1 MFKVMSKRFSLQTFI
16 VVDTIVLCCFFAI
29 LFFSNIL
36 TPTKTRIDYTV
47 SQKNN
52 INYYV
57 SLLDNSFMDEKI
69 LGMNQSYI
77 SSMIQ
82 SINITF
88 SHDSSIDT
96 KQSFDYDYTIYA
108 RLSASYKESNGS
120 ETEIWDKMYPLK
132 WQEQVKA
139 NQGSVSIN
147 EQISIPYQDYQNII
161 HDFKQSLGLNVDAK
175 LDIIMEMHQVYG
187 NTDSKTSKSIL
198 SVPMD
203 QDVVQV
209 TTEYDKNDSFVKQE
223 DVSNLRM
230 NLTVTIIL
238 LILLGIGFVFLTFVI
253 ILRFLPS
260 HSKSKYEMMKNKIKK
275 DYSSIIIDVDNHIDF
290 SNFTIFD
297 IKTIEE
303 LVDLEEEVRMPIL
316 FYEKKKAGVCYF
328 VVIKDNYMYRFTL
341 EDLEDEIL

>member
-1 MFKVMSKRFSLQTFI
+1 MLKVMSRKFSLQTL
-16 VVDTIVLCCFFAI
+16 VVLAAIILCCFFAI

-36 TPTKTRIDYTV
+36 VPTKTRVDYTV

-57 SLLDNSFMDEKI
+57 SLFDNSFMDEKL

-96 KQSFDYDYTIYA
+96 NQSFDYDYTIYA
-108 RLSASYKESNGS
+108 RLSASYKESNGV

-139 NQGSVSIN
+139 NQGKISIN
-147 EQISIPYQDYQNII
+147 EQISIPYQDYKNII
-161 HDFKQSLGLNVDAK
+161 NDFKQSLGINVDAK
-175 LDIIMEMHQVYG
+175 LDVIMKMHQVYRD
-187 NTDSKTSKSIL
+187 TDSKTSKSIL

-203 QDVVQV
+203 QDVVQI

-223 DVSNLRM
+223 NVSNLRM
-230 NLTVTIIL
+230 NSTVTVIL
-238 LILLGIGFVFLTFVI
+238 LILLGVGFGFLIFAIV
-253 ILRFLPS
+253 LKLLPS

-275 DYSSIIIDVDNHIDF
+275 EYSSIIIDVDNHIDF

-316 FYEKKKAGVCYF
+316 FYEKKKNGVCYF

>member
-1 MFKVMSKRFSLQTFI
+1 MLKVMSRKFSLQTL
-16 VVDTIVLCCFFAI
+16 VVLVAIILCCFFAI

-36 TPTKTRIDYTV
+36 VPTKTRVDYTV

-57 SLLDNSFMDEKI
+57 SLFDNSFMDEKL

-96 KQSFDYDYTIYA
+96 NQSFDYDYTIYA
-108 RLSASYKESNGS
+108 RLSASYKESNGV

-139 NQGSVSIN
+139 NQGKISIN
-147 EQISIPYQDYQNII
+147 EQISIPYQDYKNII
-161 HDFKQSLGLNVDAK
+161 NDFKQSLGINVDAK
-175 LDIIMEMHQVYG
+175 LDVIMKMHQVYG
-187 NTDSKTSKSIL
+187 DTDSKTSKSIL

-203 QDVVQV
+203 QDVVQI

-223 DVSNLRM
+223 NVSNLRM
-230 NLTVTIIL
+230 NSTVTIIL
-238 LILLGIGFVFLTFVI
+238 LILLGAGFGVLIFAIVLK
-253 ILRFLPS
+253 LLPS

-275 DYSSIIIDVDNHIDF
+275 EYSSIIIDVDNHIDF